1 MAKKNT
7 KKTKKTKKPARKPV
21 TKNAKPIVNT
31 AKSGFTEVFVWSGD
45 CWDAAEG
52 RTYSESSLPN
62 YTLPTP
68 EYTNPV
74 LAEPSEVDRVV
85 SQIEPYCK
93 KYLKFS
99 LTETVQFVKAKWHE
113 LKKFSQDNPI
123 IFGIGFVCVFTTL
136 IALVAALY

>member
-1 MAKKNT
+1 MAKKN
-7 KKTKKTKKPARKPV
+7 TKKTKKPARKPV
-21 TKNAKPIVNT
+21 TKKVKPIVNT
-31 AKSGFTEVFVWSGD
+31 AKSGSVWSGD
-45 CWDAAEG
+45 GWDAAEG

-74 LAEPSEVDRVV
+74 PAEPSELDRVV

-113 LKKFSQDNPI
+113 LKKFSQDNPVT
-123 IFGIGFVCVFTTL
+123 FGIGFVCVFAAL
-136 IALVAALY
+136 IALVAALD

>member
-1 MAKKNT
+1 MAKKN
-7 KKTKKTKKPARKPV
+7 TKKTKKPARKPV
-21 TKNAKPIVNT
+21 TKKVKPIVNT
-31 AKSGFTEVFVWSGD
+31 AKSGSVWSGD
-45 CWDAAEG
+45 GWDAAEG

-68 EYTNPV
+68 EYTNTVP
-74 LAEPSEVDRVV
+74 AEPSELDRVV

-123 IFGIGFVCVFTTL
+123 TFGIGFVCVFTAL
-136 IALVAALY
+136 IALVAALD

>member
-1 MAKKNT
+1 MAKKN
-7 KKTKKTKKPARKPV
+7 TKKTKKPARKPV
-21 TKNAKPIVNT
+21 TKKVKPIFNT
-31 AKSGFTEVFVWSGD
+31 AKSGSVWSGD
-45 CWDAAEG
+45 GWDAAEG

-74 LAEPSEVDRVV
+74 PAEPSEMDRVV

-93 KYLKFS
+93 KYFKFS

-113 LKKFSQDNPI
+113 LKKFSQDNPVT
-123 IFGIGFVCVFTTL
+123 FGIGFVCVFAAL
-136 IALVAALY
+136 IALVAALD

>member
-1 MAKKNT
+1 MAKKN
-7 KKTKKTKKPARKPV
+7 TKKTKKPARKPV
-21 TKNAKPIVNT
+21 TKKVKPIVNT
-31 AKSGFTEVFVWSGD
+31 AKSGSVWSGD
-45 CWDAAEG
+45 GWDAAEG

-74 LAEPSEVDRVV
+74 PAEPSELDRVV

-123 IFGIGFVCVFTTL
+123 TFGIGFLCVFAAI
-136 IALVAALY
+136 IALVAALD

>member
-1 MAKKNT
+1 MAKKN
-7 KKTKKTKKPARKPV
+7 TKKTKKPARKPV
-21 TKNAKPIVNT
+21 TKKVKPIVNT
-31 AKSGFTEVFVWSGD
+31 AKSGSVWSGD
-45 CWDAAEG
+45 GWDAAEG

-68 EYTNPV
+68 EYTNSVP
-74 LAEPSEVDRVV
+74 AEPSELDRVV

-123 IFGIGFVCVFTTL
+123 TFGIGFVCVFTAL
-136 IALVAALY
+136 IALVAALD

>member
-1 MAKKNT
+1 MAKKN
-7 KKTKKTKKPARKPV
+7 TKKTKKPARKPV
-21 TKNAKPIVNT
+21 TKKVKPIVNT
-31 AKSGFTEVFVWSGD
+31 AKSGSVWSGD
-45 CWDAAEG
+45 GWDAAEG

-74 LAEPSEVDRVV
+74 PAEPSEMDRVV

-93 KYLKFS
+93 KYFKFS

-113 LKKFSQDNPI
+113 LKKFSQDNPVT
-123 IFGIGFVCVFTTL
+123 FGIGFVCVFAAL
-136 IALVAALY
+136 IALVAALD

>member
-1 MAKKNT
+1 MAKKN
-7 KKTKKTKKPARKPV
+7 TKKTKKPARKPV
-21 TKNAKPIVNT
+21 TKKVKPIVNT
-31 AKSGFTEVFVWSGD
+31 AKSGSVWSGD
-45 CWDAAEG
+45 GWDAWDAAEG

-74 LAEPSEVDRVV
+74 PAEPSEMDRVV

-93 KYLKFS
+93 KYFKFS

-113 LKKFSQDNPI
+113 LKKFSQDNPVT
-123 IFGIGFVCVFTTL
+123 FGIGFVCVFAAL
-136 IALVAALY
+136 IALVAALD

>member
-1 MAKKNT
+1 MAKKN
-7 KKTKKTKKPARKPV
+7 TKKTKKPARKPV
-21 TKNAKPIVNT
+21 TKKVKPIINT
-31 AKSGFTEVFVWSGD
+31 AKSGSVWSGD
-45 CWDAAEG
+45 GWDAAEG

-74 LAEPSEVDRVV
+74 PAEPSEMDRVV

-93 KYLKFS
+93 KYFKFS

-113 LKKFSQDNPI
+113 LKKFSQDNPVT
-123 IFGIGFVCVFTTL
+123 FGIGFVCVFAAL
-136 IALVAALY
+136 IALVAALD

>member
-1 MAKKNT
+1 MAKKN
-7 KKTKKTKKPARKPV
+7 TKKTKKPARKPV
-21 TKNAKPIVNT
+21 TKKVKPIVNT
-31 AKSGFTEVFVWSGD
+31 AKSGSVWSGD
-45 CWDAAEG
+45 GWDAAEG

-74 LAEPSEVDRVV
+74 PAEPSELDRVV

-93 KYLKFS
+93 KYFKFS

-113 LKKFSQDNPI
+113 LKKFSQDNPVT
-123 IFGIGFVCVFTTL
+123 FGIGFVCVFAAL
-136 IALVAALY
+136 IALVAALD

>member
-7 KKTKKTKKPARKPV
+7 KKTKKPDRKPV
-21 TKNAKPIVNT
+21 TKKVKPIVNT
-31 AKSGFTEVFVWSGD
+31 AKSGSVWSGD
-45 CWDAAEG
+45 GWDAAEG

-74 LAEPSEVDRVV
+74 PAEPSEMDRVV

-93 KYLKFS
+93 KYFKFS
-99 LTETVQFVKAKWHE
+99 LIETVQFVKAKWHE
-113 LKKFSQDNPI
+113 LKKFSQDNPVT
-123 IFGIGFVCVFTTL
+123 FGIGFVCVFAAL
-136 IALVAALY
+136 IALVAALD

>member
-1 MAKKNT
+1 MAKKN
-7 KKTKKTKKPARKPV
+7 TKKTKKPARKPV
-21 TKNAKPIVNT
+21 TKKVKPIVNT
-31 AKSGFTEVFVWSGD
+31 AKSGSVWSGD
-45 CWDAAEG
+45 GWDAAEG

-74 LAEPSEVDRVV
+74 PAEPSEMDRVV

-113 LKKFSQDNPI
+113 LKKFSQDNPVT
-123 IFGIGFVCVFTTL
+123 FGIGFVCVFAAL
-136 IALVAALY
+136 IALVAALD

>member
-1 MAKKNT
+1 MAKKN
-7 KKTKKTKKPARKPV
+7 TKKTKKPARKPV
-21 TKNAKPIVNT
+21 TKKVKPIINT
-31 AKSGFTEVFVWSGD
+31 AKSGSVWSGD
-45 CWDAAEG
+45 GWDAAEG

-74 LAEPSEVDRVV
+74 PAEPSEMDRVV

-113 LKKFSQDNPI
+113 LKKFSQDNPVT
-123 IFGIGFVCVFTTL
+123 FGIGFVCVFAAL
-136 IALVAALY
+136 IALVAALD

>member
-1 MAKKNT
+1 MAKKN
-7 KKTKKTKKPARKPV
+7 TKKTKKPARKPV
-21 TKNAKPIVNT
+21 TKKVKPIVNT
-31 AKSGFTEVFVWSGD
+31 AKSGSVWSGD
-45 CWDAAEG
+45 GWDAAEG

-74 LAEPSEVDRVV
+74 PAEPSELDRVV

-99 LTETVQFVKAKWHE
+99 LIETVQFVKAKWHE
-113 LKKFSQDNPI
+113 LKKFSQDNPVT
-123 IFGIGFVCVFTTL
+123 FGIGFVCVFAAL
-136 IALVAALY
+136 IALVSALD

>member
-1 MAKKNT
+1 MAKKN
-7 KKTKKTKKPARKPV
+7 TKKTKKPARKPV
-21 TKNAKPIVNT
+21 TKKVKPIVNT
-31 AKSGFTEVFVWSGD
+31 AKSGSVWSGD
-45 CWDAAEG
+45 GWDAAEG

-74 LAEPSEVDRVV
+74 PAEPSEMDRVV

-93 KYLKFS
+93 KYFKFS

-123 IFGIGFVCVFTTL
+123 TFGIGFVCVFAAL
-136 IALVAALY
+136 IALVAALD